1 MVNIIFF
8 LLVMLFWYGVA
19 VCVVQTVK
27 HCTTREAASFCI
39 RKIKE
44 LFAWSWKEAF
54 AKPPVPYMTHIGWDG
69 ERQCFN
75 PKVAD
80 EELVE
85 LGKLFQFFRCIDI
98 RYNENI
104 YAYRISIVYGDA

>member
-39 RKIKE
+39 LKFI
-44 LFAWSWKEAF
+44 
-54 AKPPVPYMTHIGWDG
+54 
-69 ERQCFN
+69 
-75 PKVAD
+75 
-80 EELVE
+80 
-85 LGKLFQFFRCIDI
+85 
-98 RYNENI
+98 
-104 YAYRISIVYGDA
+104 